1 MTVSRDIL
9 SSRFFEETLEVARRF
24 GGELLVKRFYDIKQ
38 ERERY
43 LREQWAEYSDDVGP
57 VLIRDIDYD
66 HLLTLLTTA
75 LDSDFDSLFEALL
88 KIGKI
93 CLKFG
98 QFEKVRALILN
109 LELPADS
116 LEKEAEIK
124 MLLGKL
130 SILTSDYEAG
140 TQNYEAAAQIY
151 EKLADYRGIASAY
164 NNLGIISYEQWQTD
178 PGKKYFKQAVELFE
192 QFEDTAL
199 KMAIKG
205 NLATVETMRGESQK
219 AAEIYENLLPN
230 IAEENFSHRVHIMT
244 NMGIAILDAG
254 DIARAEETLLEACS
268 LAEQVKEQRMIALIK
283 VWLADIQ
290 VINKKYAEAL
300 QGLHEAF
307 KVFSS
312 LHYTKGLADIYR
324 VFGILHTA
332 QGYTEIAEKE
342 FQISL
347 RINREQG
354 SILNLAE
361 VYFSYSKLAERIR
374 DFEKQKEYLENSLLL
389 YKSMQAVKRIEKI
402 ESELDT
408 LSGSG

>member
-1 MTVSRDIL
+1 MTVPRDVL
-9 SSRFFEETLEVARRF
+9 SSRFFEEILEVARKF
-24 GGELLVKRFYDIKQ
+24 GGELLVQRFYNIKQ

-43 LREQWAEYSDDVGP
+43 LREQWAEYSDDIGP

-66 HLLTLLTTA
+66 HLLTLLKTA
-75 LDSDFDSLFEALL
+75 LESDFDSLFEALL

-98 QFEKVRALILN
+98 QFEKVRSLILN
-109 LELPADS
+109 IELPSDA
-116 LEKEAEIK
+116 LLKQAEIK

-140 TQNYEAAAQIY
+140 TDNYTAAAKIY
-151 EKLADYRGIASAY
+151 EQLENYRGIASAY

-178 PGKKYFKQAVELFE
+178 PGKKYFNKAVDLFE
-192 QFEDTAL
+192 RFEDTAL
-199 KMAIKG
+199 KMAIQG
-205 NLATVETMRGESQK
+205 NLATVETMRGESQV
-219 AAEIYENLLPN
+219 AAEIYERLLPN

-254 DIARAEETLLEACS
+254 NITRAEQTLQEAFS
-268 LAEQVKEQRMIALIK
+268 LAERVKEQRMIALIK

-290 VINKKYAEAL
+290 VLKKKYSEAL
-300 QGLHEAF
+300 EGLHEAF

-332 QGYTEIAEKE
+332 QGYTELAEKE

-361 VYFSYSKLAERIR
+361 VYYSYSKLAENMK

-402 ESELDT
+402 ESELDA
-408 LSGSG
+408 LSESD

>member
-1 MTVSRDIL
+1 MAVSRDVL
-9 SSRFFEETLEVARRF
+9 SSRFFEEILEVAGRF

-43 LREQWAEYSDDVGP
+43 LREQWAEYSDDIGP

-66 HLLTLLTTA
+66 HLLTLVTTA
-75 LDSDFDSLFEALL
+75 LDSDFDSLFQAVLT
-88 KIGKI
+88 IGKI

-98 QFEKVRALILN
+98 QFEKVRTLIFN
-109 LELPADS
+109 LEVPDNAS
-116 LEKEAEIK
+116 QKVAEIK

-151 EKLADYRGIASAY
+151 ENLEDFRGIASAY

-178 PGKKYFKQAVELFE
+178 PGKKYFKLALDLFE
-192 QFEDTAL
+192 KFEDTAL
-199 KMAIKG
+199 KMAIQG
-205 NLATVETMRGESQK
+205 NLATVETMRGESEK

-254 DIARAEETLLEACS
+254 DIDRAEETLLQACA
-268 LAEQVKEQRMIALIK
+268 LAERVKEQRMIALIK

-290 VINKKYAEAL
+290 VINKKYDEAL
-300 QGLHEAF
+300 KGLHQAF

-332 QGYTEIAEKE
+332 QGYTELAEKE

-361 VYFSYSKLAERIR
+361 VYFSYSKLAERMK
-374 DFEKQKEYLENSLLL
+374 DSDKQKEYLENSLLL

-402 ESELDT
+402 ESELET
-408 LSGSG
+408 L